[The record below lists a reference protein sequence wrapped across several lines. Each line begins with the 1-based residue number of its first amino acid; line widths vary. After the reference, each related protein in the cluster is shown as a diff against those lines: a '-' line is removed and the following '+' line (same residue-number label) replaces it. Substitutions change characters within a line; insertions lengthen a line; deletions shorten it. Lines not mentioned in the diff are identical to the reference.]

1 MKRGYRSVRE
11 MVRSLSDD
19 PGFQEEVER
28 TIEER
33 ALGRML
39 GVLRNAAGLTQAEM
53 ADKMQCTQ
61 GRISKLEMAA
71 QRSIR
76 IGDLLDYARALDL
89 NFCIS
94 FERKSGER
102 GQPGGEESNL
112 SIRIPDSLE
121 KRMRKVL

>member
-94 FERKSGER
+94 FERKSGGR
-102 GQPGGEESNL
+102 GEQGGEESNL

-121 KRMRKVL
+121 KRIRKAL

>member
-1 MKRGYRSVRE
+1 MRKSYKSVQE
-11 MVRSLSDD
+11 MVRGVSDD
-19 PGFQEEVER
+19 PSFKIQAEKAITER
-28 TIEER
+28 SLSR
-33 ALGRML
+33 VLL
-39 GVLRNAAGLTQAEM
+39 VLRNAAGLTQAEM

-94 FERKSGER
+94 FERKSGGR
-102 GQPGGEESNL
+102 GEQGGEESNL

-121 KRMRKVL
+121 KRIRKAL

>member
-39 GVLRNAAGLTQAEM
+39 GVLRIAAGLTQAEM

-94 FERKSGER
+94 FERRSGRR
-102 GQPGGEESNL
+102 GEPGGEESNL